1 MQDPQSFHLA
11 SWLIENWEI
20 VFLYGLKYIR
30 DVNKMLIIH
39 ETEIKNLKEKHA

>member
-1 MQDPQSFHLA
+1 MLDTEHFNLVEFLFDNYQ
-11 SWLIENWEI
+11 I

-39 ETEIKNLKEKHA
+39 ETEIKNLKEQKS